1 MPWQLKSY
9 HDEEG
14 KTHWVGTA
22 AQRETITCHQVGD
35 EFKDWLTGW
44 VWGVEHAAGP
54 WVQLRRELPE
64 CRKIDPDDYT
74 L

>member
-1 MPWQLKSY
+1 MPINLQLY
-9 HDEEG
+9 YDDEG
-14 KTHWVGTA
+14 HIHWSGTA
-22 AQRETITCHQVGD
+22 AQREIITCHRMGD

-44 VWGVEHAAGP
+44 VWGITSPTGS

-64 CRKIDPDDYT
+64 MRKINPDDYT